1 MPPTNLTEEDN
12 LSDDQPMH
20 RSRDVRAV
28 AGVVSV
34 SVVSCGAMAA
44 ITMGASF
51 YPTIGIFL
59 LSVLFI
65 AIISIPKD
73 A

>member
-1 MPPTNLTEEDN
+1 
-12 LSDDQPMH
+12 MH

-44 ITMGASF
+44 ITMGASL